1 MKSSN
6 RVRALAVAA
15 VVATLSLGHY
25 VPAAAGEGSDTSTGS
40 DADKV
45 ICKKAA
51 KTGSRFSEKVCKT
64 KQEWDAI
71 AQQARNDL
79 QKGQQAPPP
88 PVN

>member
-15 VVATLSLGHY
+15 VVATLALSHY
-25 VPAAAGEGSDTSTGS
+25 VPAGAAEGSETSSGS
-40 DADKV
+40 QADKI
-45 ICKKAA
+45 ICKKAT

-71 AQQARNDL
+71 EREARDSL
-79 QKGQQAPPP
+79 QGNQRTSPPP
-88 PVN
+88 RT

>member
-15 VVATLSLGHY
+15 VVATLTLSHY
-25 VPAAAGEGSDTSTGS
+25 VPAGAAEGPSGSDS
-40 DADKV
+40 DKL
-45 ICKKAA
+45 ICKTAP
-51 KTGSRFSEKVCKT
+51 KTGSRFPEKVCKT

-71 AQQARNDL
+71 AQQARTDL
-79 QKGQQAPPP
+79 QKGQQVPPP